1 MLPYIFKIFKR
12 VGFILYFKQQKFSFL
27 SLSKIKKK
35 KKVIVFPINYETTI
49 QSFIDV
55 FDINA
60 TCTKQNKI
68 FFTIYIKLSECK

>member
-1 MLPYIFKIFKR
+1 MLSHIFKIFKR

-27 SLSKIKKK
+27 SLSKIKK

-68 FFTIYIKLSECK
+68 FFTI

>member
-1 MLPYIFKIFKR
+1 MALFCISNNKSFR
-12 VGFILYFKQQKFSFL
+12 FSRFRKL
-27 SLSKIKKK
+27 K

-60 TCTKQNKI
+60 TCTKPNKI
-68 FFTIYIKLSECK
+68 FFTI